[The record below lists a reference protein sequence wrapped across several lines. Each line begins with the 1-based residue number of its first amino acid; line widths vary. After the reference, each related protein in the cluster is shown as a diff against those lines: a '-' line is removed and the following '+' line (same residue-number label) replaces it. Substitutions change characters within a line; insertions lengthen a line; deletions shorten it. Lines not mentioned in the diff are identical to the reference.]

1 MKKTIKEK
9 KCKNC
14 ERTTK
19 EFLKGLCPLCYKK
32 EKQTKDKLKE
42 AVKKERKKLNAIS
55 TDKVAIAM
63 QSLARELKPEICVSC
78 ASTKMPMHGGHWRS
92 RRYKST
98 IFYINNINP
107 QCVNCNIY
115 LKGNEY
121 LHGKYIE
128 YTFGPE
134 EADRILTMSRK
145 TYKFTK
151 HELWDIYNS
160 ILECRRLLKEGAS
173 KESVLAYLQD
183 YQHNSDWYKTL
194 NNEN

>member
-32 EKQTKDKLKE
+32 EKQAKDKLKE
-42 AVKKERKKLNAIS
+42 TIKKERKKLNAIS

-107 QCVNCNIY
+107 QH
-115 LKGNEY
+115 LDQKK
-121 LHGKYIE
+121 LIE
-128 YTFGPE
+128 
-134 EADRILTMSRK
+134 S
-145 TYKFTK
+145 
-151 HELWDIYNS
+151 
-160 ILECRRLLKEGAS
+160 
-173 KESVLAYLQD
+173 
-183 YQHNSDWYKTL
+183 
-194 NNEN
+194 